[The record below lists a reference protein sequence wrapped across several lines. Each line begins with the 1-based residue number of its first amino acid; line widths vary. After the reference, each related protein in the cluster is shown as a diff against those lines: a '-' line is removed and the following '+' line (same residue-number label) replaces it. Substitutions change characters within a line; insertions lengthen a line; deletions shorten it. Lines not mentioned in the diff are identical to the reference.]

1 MAESF
6 AVTNRIHKNEPVI
19 GYQESMSCKDYTKV
33 IQ

>member
-6 AVTNRIHKNEPVI
+6 AVTNRIGKNEPVI
-19 GYQESMSCKDYTKV
+19 GCQESMSCKDYTKV